1 MSSERGVV
9 RREIFIAASPEA
21 VFRLLVEAARLP
33 RCLGRAVTWEPWPGG
48 TFRVELSRG
57 NVARGVFTDVTPAR
71 RVAFTWGWEAGD
83 PALAV
88 LAPGASL
95 VEIDLQPERGGTRL
109 RLRHSGLPEDLS
121 ARHGDRWSYYL
132 SQLEATT
139 DERRPTS
146 DIAP

>member
-1 MSSERGVV
+1 
-9 RREIFIAASPEA
+9 
-21 VFRLLVEAARLP
+21 
-33 RCLGRAVTWEPWPGG
+33 VTWEPWPGG

-83 PALAV
+83 PALAG

-109 RLRHSGLPEDLS
+109 RLRHSGLPEDLL

-132 SQLEATT
+132 GRLEATT
-139 DERRPTS
+139 DERRPAA
-146 DIAP
+146 DPAP

>member
-1 MSSERGVV
+1 
-9 RREIFIAASPEA
+9 
-21 VFRLLVEAARLP
+21 VFRFLVDSALLP
-33 RCLGRAVTWEPWPGG
+33 RWLGRAVMWEPWPGG

-57 NVARGVFTDVTPAR
+57 NVARGVFTEVTPVR

-88 LAPGASL
+88 LTPGASL
-95 VEIDLQPERGGTRL
+95 VEIDLQPERSGTRL

-132 SQLEATT
+132 SRLDATT
-139 DERRPTS
+139 DERRPTY
-146 DIAP
+146 DTAP